1 MYLVQINLFV
11 IISWYEKWVLL
22 HDIIVHV
29 NVFQQLKTYQ
39 NISVNLGLLDIED
52 IVTETGC
59 KVPCRYTEY
68 SLPTSSVDTYIL
80 DNETT
85 FGILMASKKVEK
97 RTQIMMYPFP
107 SFVSESGEP
116 WVSLL
121 VFPSTCCGTLEK
133 FVFIYFSGESETP
146 SVLCLLLFILHHAL
160 YTLKCVLNINLFNIL
175 TDCIMF
181 KMCFL

>member
-1 MYLVQINLFV
+1 MLDVDTLGIYLVQIFLSV
-11 IISWYEKWVLL
+11 IISWYEKWMLLVLL
-22 HDIIVHV
+22 KDIIIYV
-29 NVFQQLKTYQ
+29 NLFQQLRTYQ
-39 NISVNLGLLDIED
+39 NISVTLGLLDIED

-107 SFVSESGEP
+107 SFVSESGGA
-116 WVSLL
+116 LGL
-121 VFPSTCCGTLEK
+121 
-133 FVFIYFSGESETP
+133 FVGFSFNMLWDLGE
-146 SVLCLLLFILHHAL
+146 VCFHLLLRR
-160 YTLKCVLNINLFNIL
+160 K
-175 TDCIMF
+175 
-181 KMCFL
+181 

>member
-1 MYLVQINLFV
+1 MLDVDTLGMYLVQIFLFV
-11 IISWYEKWVLL
+11 IISRYEKWVLL

-107 SFVSESGEP
+107 SFVSESGGA
-116 WVSLL
+116 LGL
-121 VFPSTCCGTLEK
+121 
-133 FVFIYFSGESETP
+133 FVGFSFNMLWDLGE
-146 SVLCLLLFILHHAL
+146 VCFHLLLRR
-160 YTLKCVLNINLFNIL
+160 K
-175 TDCIMF
+175 
-181 KMCFL
+181 

>member
-1 MYLVQINLFV
+1 MLDVDTLGMYLVQINLFV

-22 HDIIVHV
+22 LLLKDIIVYV
-29 NVFQQLKTYQ
+29 NLFQQLRTYQ
-39 NISVNLGLLDIED
+39 NISVTLGLLDIED

-107 SFVSESGEP
+107 SFVSESGGA
-116 WVSLL
+116 LGL
-121 VFPSTCCGTLEK
+121 
-133 FVFIYFSGESETP
+133 FVGFSFNMLWDLGE
-146 SVLCLLLFILHHAL
+146 VCFHLLLRR
-160 YTLKCVLNINLFNIL
+160 K
-175 TDCIMF
+175 
-181 KMCFL
+181 